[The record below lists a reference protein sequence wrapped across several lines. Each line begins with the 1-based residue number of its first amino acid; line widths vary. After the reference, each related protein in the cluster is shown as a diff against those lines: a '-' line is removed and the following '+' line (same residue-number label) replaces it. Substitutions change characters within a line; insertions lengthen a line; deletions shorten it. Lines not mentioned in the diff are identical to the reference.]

1 MTANNNP
8 PQKGI
13 YVKPRF
19 FYSADINCF
28 TVQTYLMAGIFFQG
42 VYETHVTVTDN
53 ESGEELQCFDIE
65 LEVQLQEEECTG
77 WFCMFG

>member
-1 MTANNNP
+1 
-8 PQKGI
+8 
-13 YVKPRF
+13 
-19 FYSADINCF
+19 
-28 TVQTYLMAGIFFQG
+28 MAGIFFQG